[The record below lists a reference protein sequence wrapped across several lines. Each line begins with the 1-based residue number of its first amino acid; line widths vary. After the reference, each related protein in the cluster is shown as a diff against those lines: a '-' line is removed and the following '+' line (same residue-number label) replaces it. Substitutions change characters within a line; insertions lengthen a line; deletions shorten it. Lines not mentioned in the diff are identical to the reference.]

1 MIATIRI
8 ARALVVIG
16 GVTVLFAP
24 IQLVGVKTG
33 WWRGRRLLRT
43 WHRVAART
51 IGLRVRVVGE
61 PAQGRPLMLAS
72 NHVSWLDIVTL
83 GSVADI
89 SFIAKSEVAGWP
101 VFGWF
106 SKMQRSVHIERE
118 RRGQSGEQAG
128 EIARRLADG
137 DIMLLFAEGTTG
149 DGNMVLP
156 FKTTLFGA
164 ANMLLSASE
173 HDRLWIQPVA
183 VAYTRVQGLPMGR
196 RHRPLVSWIGD
207 QEMVP
212 HLLAVLRESA
222 VDVEVHFG
230 EPVAFEPGSNRKQVA
245 REVEEHVRRMMRAA
259 LAEPASSP

>member
-8 ARALVVIG
+8 ARALLVIG
-16 GVTVLFAP
+16 GMTALFAP
-24 IQLVGVKTG
+24 FQLMGVKTG
-33 WWRGRRLLRT
+33 WWHGRRLLRT

-51 IGLRVRVVGE
+51 IGLRVRVVGG
-61 PAQGRPLMLAS
+61 PAEGRPLMLAS
-72 NHVSWLDIVTL
+72 NHVSWLDIVVL

-106 SKMQRSVHIERE
+106 SKMQRSVHIERD
-118 RRGQSGEQAG
+118 RRGRSGEQAR
-128 EIARRLADG
+128 EIARRLVDG

-149 DGNMVLP
+149 DGNMILS

-173 HDRLWIQPVA
+173 HERLWIQPVA
-183 VAYTRVQGLPMGR
+183 VAYTRLHGLPMGR

-207 QEMVP
+207 QDMVP
-212 HLLAVLRESA
+212 HLVGVLRESA

-230 EPVAFEPGSNRKQVA
+230 EPIAFGPGTDRKQIA
-245 REVEEHVRRMMRAA
+245 REVEEHVRRMMHAA
-259 LAEPASSP
+259 LAEPAPSR